1 MFSILLKIVRENQS
15 LRSTLIFTLVFI
27 LNIQVAF
34 SKPWVNQK
42 FGVLETANKYSNFL
56 KDFGFVNLF
65 EVQNSTRFSVVELSM
80 SANPNS
86 NIAGESDLP
95 GNNLK
100 DSWFGEFQKCN
111 NLKLAALRQESH
123 PNSGSYKT
131 EASAKGNEIKEQAV
145 SRDFNLLPKGTFGTE
160 NIGWVFSTIFASC
173 KQMIPRSFILS
184 SGLAN
189 NSWIKFS
196 FTESGSNFYWV
207 DLENMDFE
215 PFKTLASGPRIP
227 NEPMDKVWILDR
239 LCEKSLILVVGQ
251 LDENLIEC
259 GKTSGFFVHT
269 YEVNQNQ

>member
-1 MFSILLKIVRENQS
+1 M
-15 LRSTLIFTLVFI
+15 FI

-42 FGVLETANKYSNFL
+42 FGVNQTADYSDTL
-56 KDFGFVNLF
+56 KDFGFVNLSDVRNF
-65 EVQNSTRFSVVELSM
+65 TRFSVIELSM

-100 DSWFGEFQKCN
+100 DSWFGEFPKCN

-123 PNSGSYKT
+123 PNSGSYET
-131 EASAKGNEIKEQAV
+131 EAAAKGNEIKEQAV
-145 SRDFNLLPKGTFGTE
+145 SKDFNLLPKGTFGTE

-173 KQMIPRSFILS
+173 KHRVPGSLNLS
-184 SGLAN
+184 SGLEKKPR
-189 NSWIKFS
+189 IQFS
-196 FTESGSNFYWV
+196 FTETGSNFYWV

-215 PFKTLASGPRIP
+215 PFKTLASASRIP
-227 NEPMDKVWILDR
+227 NAPMDKVWILDR